1 LREKQKRRWI
11 VISRSGTVTTMTLST
26 RLAIL
31 AGLMFSVGWVLVFA
45 SGHGGN
51 STGGSEVVWQ
61 IGGIMVY
68 ASVPLGLAVVVG
80 TLVVGMVRRRRSH
93 GEGPGGSLS

>member
-1 LREKQKRRWI
+1 
-11 VISRSGTVTTMTLST
+11 MALST

-31 AGLMFSVGWVLVFA
+31 VGLMFSLGWVLVLV

-51 STGGSEVVWQ
+51 STGGSEVIWR

-68 ASVPLGLAVVVG
+68 ASVPLGLSVVVG
-80 TLVVGMVRRRRSH
+80 SLVAGFVRRR
-93 GEGPGGSLS
+93 